1 MTLEEVMPAAARP
14 EVRAVV
20 EHRVRHA
27 EIDGPDVVGDVAD
40 PVVLSAPA
48 VLAKRDAPELVGS
61 EAVAGFCCYAL
72 LLPAIAALR
81 PWSAFRAGDLVGAA
95 GFEPTTTSPPA
106 YAPASATVR
115 WRSV

>member
-1 MTLEEVMPAAARP
+1 VLPQDCLGGPDGGREDVVPEIGIGQSWRVVVLVAGGVFGMTLEEVMSAAARP

-61 EAVAGFCCYAL
+61 EAVAGFCCYPL
-72 LLPAIAALR
+72 LLQR
-81 PWSAFRAGDLVGAA
+81 
-95 GFEPTTTSPPA
+95 
-106 YAPASATVR
+106 
-115 WRSV
+115 